1 MPRDYPRTK
10 RVAEQIQ
17 RELAEIVRQELKD
30 PRIGMITLTD
40 AEVSPDYAHAKIFFT
55 HLGESRQTPEIL
67 SGLQHAAGF
76 LRSHLARRLKI
87 YAVPELHFIH
97 DTSVER
103 GMRLSKLID
112 QAISE
117 DKKHTS

>member
-1 MPRDYPRTK
+1 MPRDYPRTR

-17 RELAEIVRQELKD
+17 RELAGIMRQELKD
-30 PRIGMITLTD
+30 PRISMITLTD

-55 HLGESRQTPEIL
+55 HLGEPGQTPEIL
-67 SGLQHAAGF
+67 SSLQHAAGF
-76 LRSHLARRLKI
+76 LRSHLARRLKL
-87 YAVPELHFIH
+87 YAVPELHFIY
-97 DTSVER
+97 DSSVER
-103 GMRLSKLID
+103 GMRLSNLID